1 MKEKKY
7 TREAIFK
14 SRLFSEYQPD
24 FLRAVLPK
32 ESYTLTEAKRI
43 VKKYF
48 SKE

>member
-14 SRLFSEYQPD
+14 SRLFSGYQPD

-32 ESYTLTEAKRI
+32 EKYTLAEAEKI

-48 SKE
+48 AKE